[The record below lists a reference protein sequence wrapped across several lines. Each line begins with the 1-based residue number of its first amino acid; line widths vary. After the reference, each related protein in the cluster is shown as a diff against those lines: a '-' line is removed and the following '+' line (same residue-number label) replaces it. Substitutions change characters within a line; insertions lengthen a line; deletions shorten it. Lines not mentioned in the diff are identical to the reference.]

1 MQRYTIKQIWRS
13 MKESKQGEFVRYE
26 DVEQENKINARLYNN
41 LWNDYVNG
49 VYENKQT
56 HALVKHLQDRVT
68 AMFCSIMVFMGFI
81 VARLILWSLG
91 AL

>member
-13 MKESKQGEFVRYE
+13 MKESNEGEFVRYE

-49 VYENKQT
+49 IYENKQAR
-56 HALVKHLQDRVT
+56 ALVDHLQERVWVLFVIS
-68 AMFCSIMVFMGFI
+68 AVSISCTV
-81 VARLILWSLG
+81 VRLVLWSLG
-91 AL
+91 L